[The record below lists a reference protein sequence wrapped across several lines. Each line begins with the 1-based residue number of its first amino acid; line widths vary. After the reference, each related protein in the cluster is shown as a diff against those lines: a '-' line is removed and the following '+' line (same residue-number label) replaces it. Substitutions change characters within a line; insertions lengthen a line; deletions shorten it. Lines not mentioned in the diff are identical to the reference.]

1 MSPGV
6 TREKSDVKTL
16 RTERLVLRVLREDD
30 LDGYAAMAADPEVT
44 RYLGDG
50 STLSRADAWRQMAM
64 ILGHWQLRGYGMW
77 AVEEAATGRF
87 AGRIGFFNPEGWPGF
102 ELGWTL
108 AREFWGR
115 GYATEGARAAL
126 EYGFAEMNRRRVI
139 SLIRPANTPSVRVA
153 ERIGEKLEGTVDLLG
168 SEALV
173 YAVTREDWLAAR

>member
-1 MSPGV
+1 M
-6 TREKSDVKTL
+6 KTL
-16 RTERLVLRVLREDD
+16 KTERLVMRMLREEDFEQ
-30 LDGYAAMAADPEVT
+30 YAAMLADAEVS

-50 STLSRADAWRQMAM
+50 RPLSRADAWRQMAL
-64 ILGHWQLRGYGMW
+64 IVGHWQLKGYGMW

-115 GYATEGARAAL
+115 GYATEGARRAL
-126 EYGFAEMNRRRVI
+126 LYGFTELGRAHVI
-139 SLIRPANTPSVRVA
+139 SLIRPDNLPSIRVA
-153 ERIGEKLEGTVDLLG
+153 ERLGERLEGSTELFG

-173 YAVTREDWLAAR
+173 YGITREDWLANRQGSKLSS